1 MALLR
6 VLIDV
11 KLWVA
16 AGIVLGL
23 ALGFDSPDAA
33 TILMFVLIAQMTVSL
48 DGISFAKEDFK
59 AYGKRSVGCI
69 VACFGINTIVTLLTG
84 LLFIDDTGLWYGW
97 VMLSSVPCAVSVVV
111 CTLTMRGDAKMSV
124 LGLIA
129 TYVAAIA
136 LTPLI
141 THLLIGDAV
150 SPSEIIKYILMFILI
165 PFILVIPVKRLHAGH
180 IPKSIF
186 INLMMFLLVFVGL
199 GSRRDFILG
208 DPQIIVWV
216 LIACLIRVFAIGFVM
231 IYAMRAM
238 NVRRDQG
245 VVYLANGVWK
255 NSGMSVSLSM
265 ALFATVYPDAVLP
278 CIASLIAECIWFAVM
293 SAVVEKAWPLDGTEP
308 ALEAD

>member
-16 AGIVLGL
+16 AGIILGL

-48 DGISFAKEDFK
+48 DGISFAKEDLK
-59 AYGKRSVGCI
+59 AYSRQSIGCI
-69 VACFGINTIVTLLTG
+69 IACFGINTIVTLLTG

-150 SPSEIIKYILMFILI
+150 SP
-165 PFILVIPVKRLHAGH
+165 
-180 IPKSIF
+180 
-186 INLMMFLLVFVGL
+186 
-199 GSRRDFILG
+199 RRS
-208 DPQIIVWV
+208 
-216 LIACLIRVFAIGFVM
+216 
-231 IYAMRAM
+231 
-238 NVRRDQG
+238 
-245 VVYLANGVWK
+245 
-255 NSGMSVSLSM
+255 SG
-265 ALFATVYPDAVLP
+265 TY
-278 CIASLIAECIWFAVM
+278 
-293 SAVVEKAWPLDGTEP
+293 
-308 ALEAD
+308 